1 MNQKLKQ
8 AFAQVSQLSLEA
20 QNAIAQII
28 FDEIKKHQNNQNQ
41 KLNLSDQENTNP
53 SKKYWDQW
61 FEEVEKIEPISIDED
76 QSNYQ
81 KILFDKYKQQGL
93 EL

>member
-20 QNAIAQII
+20 QNAIAKII